1 MRARADAL
9 QRAFALADA
18 RAYRAQALLAEVED
32 RERAAAAVVAA
43 SAAAS
48 GAVAREATEVGGR
61 DGEREG
67 RGGNGRG
74 GVVAA
79 LGRTWDPASAILGA
93 LLSALV
99 GMVVLWLR
107 DGGVW
112 TP

>member
-18 RAYRAQALLAEVED
+18 RAYRAQALLAEGEE
-32 RERAAAAVVAA
+32 RERAAAAVAA
-43 SAAAS
+43 AAAAAS
-48 GAVAREATEVGGR
+48 GAAAREATEG

-67 RGGNGRG
+67 RGGSGRG
-74 GVVAA
+74 GGVAA